1 MTARP
6 VLHRFLTQVSASL
19 FAFNPFVH
27 LSSLICL
34 LVNAPPLRN
43 PCFTHRCFNPLPQAL
58 DWYRTAPV
66 RALIAVPMVMELRFS
81 IQGVFDDLQWETGDG
96 IPALQSRINPLF
108 VGHRKK

>member
-1 MTARP
+1 
-6 VLHRFLTQVSASL
+6 
-19 FAFNPFVH
+19 
-27 LSSLICL
+27 
-34 LVNAPPLRN
+34 
-43 PCFTHRCFNPLPQAL
+43 L